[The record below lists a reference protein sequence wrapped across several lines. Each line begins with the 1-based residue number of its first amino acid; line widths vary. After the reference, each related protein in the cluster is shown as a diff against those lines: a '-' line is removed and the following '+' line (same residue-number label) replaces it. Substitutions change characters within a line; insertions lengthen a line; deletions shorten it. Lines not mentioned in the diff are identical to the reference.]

1 MVRFVD
7 VKDEAFELFDNELIE
22 LRNVIDIEI
31 QRRKREKDKEATV
44 RVVKA
49 IQDYFAAGYTLNIC
63 GSVCYYAD
71 GCEHTADVMT
81 EVSTIESDTDEITL
95 RFDETYIEL

>member
-1 MVRFVD
+1 MAYFVD
-7 VKDEAFELFDNELIE
+7 VKDEAFELFDSELIE
-22 LRNVIDIEI
+22 LRNAIDIEI
-31 QRRKREKDKEATV
+31 QRRKREKDREATAK
-44 RVVKA
+44 VVKA
-49 IQDYFAAGYTLNIC
+49 IQDYIAAGYTLNIC

-71 GCEHTADVMT
+71 GYEHTADVMT